1 METRRRRRPLARGYE
16 GELMSDDEADRF
28 KRAWGIDE
36 NAAGMLD
43 VGDEANPDHGAIPV
57 EELTDEQLLWILLM
71 RARERAGGAREP

>member
-1 METRRRRRPLARGYE
+1 MG
-16 GELMSDDEADRF
+16 DDEAERF

-43 VGDEANPDHGAIPV
+43 VGDEANPDLGAIPV

-71 RARERAGGAREP
+71 RARERAGGDRGP